1 MNAGLRPPALG
12 AALSSS
18 MDALAATPLL
28 LVACDFDGTLA
39 PIVSDPAVAE
49 PLPLAIEALSR
60 LAAMP
65 QTHVAIISGRALADL
80 RTRVAALAGAR
91 LVGSHG
97 AECDGQDASPLSAE
111 QGALL
116 RRVLEWMNAQT
127 GPGLLVE
134 RKPASVALHYRN
146 AARDV
151 AHAVCEAIRNGPA
164 RWDGVHT
171 RCGKEVVE
179 LSVMSIGKGDALR
192 HARYALAAASV
203 VFLGDDSTDEDAFA
217 ALETGDVGVKVGDGD
232 TAARFRVADPEAVA
246 ALLQQLADRR
256 GAWCAQSV
264 ATPIEQHSILSDQR
278 TLAVIDPR
286 GCVVWCCLPRIDSS
300 AVFASL
306 LGGPAAGYFSI
317 EPAVGAS
324 GPAPRQ
330 HYLGDSFVLRTAWPT
345 LTLTDYLDCGAGR
358 AFQRAGRTELLR
370 VIEGAGRVRI
380 EFAPRLD
387 FGRIETRLTQ
397 RGGGLIVEG
406 AIDTLVLHAP
416 GVDWRIETV
425 GSHHTAV
432 AEIDLPGRPVALEL
446 RYGTASLEPAR
457 HSEPE
462 RRARSE
468 RFWTGWS
475 ATLQLPRVATDAV
488 RRSALV
494 LKALVYGPSGA
505 IAAAGTTSL
514 PEQAGGV
521 RNWDYRYCWPRDA
534 ALAATALLRL
544 GALGPGLKL
553 LDWVLGIL
561 DRCEAGALLCPLYTV
576 TGGHST
582 PEAELAH
589 LAGYRGSRPVR
600 VGNAASHQVQLD
612 VFGPIAELLSRLA
625 DSGAALSS
633 EHDRLM
639 ASMVSTVA
647 RRWTEP
653 DHGIWEARRSRRHHV
668 HSKIMCWQTVDRGVR
683 VAEYLGR
690 VRPEWLALR
699 DEIAR
704 DVLTHGWNAERGAFC
719 ATYGGAEADAA
730 VLWVGLSGLL
740 SPSDARFRSTV
751 DLVSRELRRG
761 PTVHRYFYDDG
772 LPGQEGGFN
781 LCTAWLI
788 EALALVGDRDQAG
801 ELFHQYLAQCGPTG
815 LMAEEFDAR
824 EGCALG
830 NFPQAYS
837 HLGLINAAL
846 ALDGAR

>member
-1 MNAGLRPPALG
+1 MNMGPHPPALG
-12 AALSSS
+12 AAIGSSLET
-18 MDALAATPLL
+18 LACTPLL

-39 PIVSDPAVAE
+39 PIVSDPGAAR
-49 PLPLAIEALSR
+49 PLPTAIDALDR
-60 LAAMP
+60 LSSLP
-65 QTHVAIISGRALADL
+65 QTHIAVISGRALADL
-80 RTRVAALAGAR
+80 HARIPSLPGAQ

-97 AECDGQDASPLSAE
+97 AECDGRDVAHLSAE
-111 QGALL
+111 QAALL
-116 RRVLEWMNAQT
+116 QNLLQWMEAQT
-127 GPGLLVE
+127 APGLLVE

-146 AARDV
+146 AARDA
-151 AHAVCEAIRNGPA
+151 AHAACAAVRTGPA
-164 RWDGVHT
+164 AWKGVHT
-171 RCGKEVVE
+171 RLGKEVIE
-179 LSVMSIGKGDALR
+179 LSVVSADKGEALQR
-192 HARYALAAASV
+192 VRYALGATAV
-203 VFLGDDSTDEDAFA
+203 VFLGDDATDEDAFA
-217 ALETGDVGVKVGDGD
+217 ALATGDVGVKVGPGD
-232 TAARFRVADPEAVA
+232 SAARFRVADPEAVA
-246 ALLQQLADRR
+246 ALLQQLAERR
-256 GAWCAQSV
+256 GAWLAHSV

-278 TLAVIDPR
+278 TLAVVDPR
-286 GCVVWCCLPRIDSS
+286 GCVVWCCLPRFDSS
-300 AVFASL
+300 AAFASL
-306 LGGPAAGYFSI
+306 LGGRAAGYFSI
-317 EPAVGAS
+317 EPIES
-324 GPAPRQ
+324 GGAPRQ
-330 HYLGDSFVLRTAWPT
+330 QYLGNSFVLRTAWPT
-345 LTLTDYLDCGAGR
+345 MTVTDYLDCGAGR
-358 AFQRAGRTELLR
+358 AFQRAGRTDLLR

-397 RGGGLIVEG
+397 RAGGLVVEG
-406 AIDTLVLHAP
+406 AIDTLVLRAP

-425 GSHHTAV
+425 GSHQTAV
-432 AEIDLPGRPVALEL
+432 AELELEARPVVLEL

-457 HSEPE
+457 HDEAE
-462 RRARSE
+462 RRSRSE
-468 RFWTGWS
+468 RFWTGWA

-505 IAAAGTTSL
+505 IAAAGTTGL

-544 GALGPGLKL
+544 GASGPALKL

-561 DRCEAGALLCPLYTV
+561 DRCEPGALLCPLYTV

-600 VGNAASHQVQLD
+600 IGNAASHQVQLD
-612 VFGPIAELLSRLA
+612 VFGPIADLLARLA

-639 ASMVSTVA
+639 ESMVTAVA

-653 DHGIWEARRSRRHHV
+653 DHGIWEARRARRHHV

-690 VRPEWLALR
+690 PRLEWLALR

-704 DVLTHGWNAERGAFC
+704 DVLTRGWHAGRAAFC
-719 ATYGGAEADAA
+719 ATYDGAEADAA
-730 VLWVGLSGLL
+730 ALWVGLSGLL
-740 SPSDARFRSTV
+740 PPTDARFRATV
-751 DLVSRELRRG
+751 ELISRELRRG
-761 PTVHRYFYDDG
+761 PTVYRYFYDDG

-788 EALALVGDRDQAG
+788 EALALVGERDQAG
-801 ELFHQYLAQCGPTG
+801 ELFNQYMAQCGPTG
-815 LMAEEFDAR
+815 LMAEEFDPR

-846 ALDGAR
+846 ALEGAR